1 MLRIEIN
8 GQPAHIKKGTS
19 IKVTR
24 ENPRYTDS
32 GDYTLEVTFPIDGCP
47 ENMKIFGPLHRPE
60 TEKARLAKT
69 TYQFSLTADEL
80 NLEGTAV
87 VTSVN
92 EKEVKLQFLAGRSEL
107 NFKTTHPDGTDI
119 YIDQLDLGIV
129 YPGCYTDIQTWVGGD
144 NFPDFTDGIKPAHA
158 QVLCLFELPFVF
170 NRDTMMY
177 GTSDQTDCVCFPI
190 YSTAESRYANA
201 RRLHAFYDP
210 DTAITRYYYII
221 PFAQNRDSPN
231 SLPHLH
237 PSEAFEYHLD
247 ASVSF
252 APQPYLCFILEK
264 VLEAIGTPLS
274 RADNCIRSTWM
285 KDIFI
290 ANSFSTVHIAKTLPH
305 WTVQEF
311 IQEVQNFFGVSI
323 RAVAG
328 RAVVVPRNTADRT
341 VPLTLVDDQYSVEVE
356 DQPQKED
363 ISSVNVAFDYPETSN
378 YEVLPEEVWNI
389 AKIVTED
396 ESDADT
402 KNRGRHLIRLTPDG
416 TTQVLT
422 AYKER
427 NGGISSYCPVDYCAP
442 YYQDPTRR
450 DTDMTLRIVPVKT
463 IYRPANSCLNYVKAQ
478 DGYYHFTDPDEWFR
492 TASEYYYNAH
502 ASGPKFNG
510 KYEESLEIQGTVEMQ
525 TSEQIVYT
533 DLSELTILGLVEGVQ
548 NIVEKTTM
556 EVAYNNGGKTTH
568 LVAKAGGKYHTTI
581 EVYDSI
587 EGRPFHIN
595 YDDELPVYG
604 ATQGKFLI
612 TEQSIPAPDTFRTTV
627 IDPAS
632 DVDTY
637 TKHVFDF
644 VDRGF
649 FSPSDD
655 YIIRGR
661 LYACEKIEYTINENG
676 LDPKKKIHLFE
687 KKTS

>member
-129 YPGCYTDIQTWVGGD
+129 WPDKYTALLAFPGAPSPSEEKTPLHAEYLTVL
-144 NFPDFTDGIKPAHA
+144 PDSIAGYDKNT
-158 QVLCLFELPFVF
+158 L
-170 NRDTMMY
+170 MY
-177 GTSDQTDCVCFPI
+177 GNADQTDCVCLPI

-201 RRLHAFYDP
+201 REAQHFYDP
-210 DTAITRYYYII
+210 DTQESEIFWIWPFNKDTRSESTKPYQTQFTYA
-221 PFAQNRDSPN
+221 FD
-231 SLPHLH
+231 
-237 PSEAFEYHLD
+237 PSI
-247 ASVSF
+247 SF
-252 APQPYLCFILEK
+252 APQPYLVFILEE
-264 VLEAIGTPLS
+264 VLRAIGTPLS
-274 RADNCIRSTWM
+274 REDNCIRNTWM
-285 KDIFI
+285 RDIFI
-290 ANSFSTVHIAKTLPH
+290 ANSLCTVRIADTLPH
-305 WTVQEF
+305 WTVKEFLQE
-311 IQEVQNFFGVSI
+311 IQNFFGVSI
-323 RAVAG
+323 RAIDG
-328 RAVVVPRNTADRT
+328 KAVVVPLNNAENVTL
-341 VPLTLVDDQYSVEVE
+341 LTKVIDNYSVEVE
-356 DQPQKED
+356 DEPQKQD
-363 ISSVNVAFDYPETSN
+363 ISTVNVAFDYPTTNNHEI
-378 YEVLPEEVWNI
+378 LPDQVWDI
-389 AKIVTED
+389 AKIV
-396 ESDADT
+396 A
-402 KNRGRHLIRLTPDG
+402 TPSE
-416 TTQVLT
+416 TTQDQYPKTLLRT
-422 AYKER
+422 S
-427 NGGISSYCPVDYCAP
+427 NGLMMDTGDGNFRRPVNYCAP
-442 YYQDPTRR
+442 YYADPTRR
-450 DTDMTLRIVPVKT
+450 DTDLTLRIVPVKIT
-463 IYRPANSCLNYVKAQ
+463 GKTQAIVPAFVKG
-478 DGYYHFTDPDEWFR
+478 DNGLYHYTPTSALRYTLYGMKTDNP
-492 TASEYYYNAH
+492 
-502 ASGPKFNG
+502 
-510 KYEESLEIQGTVEMQ
+510 I
-525 TSEQIVYT
+525 IYT
-533 DLSELTILGLVEGVQ
+533 DKSELTIQACIDAEIQ
-548 NIVEKTTM
+548 PTQ
-556 EVAYNNGGKTTH
+556 
-568 LVAKAGGKYHTTI
+568 KADTI
-581 EVYDSI
+581 EVALNTGMASTDIISEDYVKYATI
-587 EGRPFHIN
+587 QTCARPEGRPFLA
-595 YDDELPVYG
+595 DFDTDLPESSP
-604 ATQGKFLI
+604 TRRPKFII
-612 TEQSIPAPDTFRTTV
+612 TENAIPAPDTFRTTV